1 MALVSEV
8 VVPVESVDPSSMA
21 QDEFTYIDIGAID
34 SAAGRVAKPKRIAV
48 SDAPSRARQ
57 AVRQGDVLFST
68 VRPYLRAIALTP
80 PLTAAVASTAFC
92 VLRAATGID
101 PRFLCYWVRSEAF
114 IAQVLPLQR
123 GSSYPA
129 VRDQDVLDRSIP
141 VPPSAQQRVIA
152 DRLDEL
158 FSELDT
164 AVAELQSAQAKLIQ
178 YRQSLLKAAV
188 QGDLTA
194 EWRAENPPQETGAEL
209 LVRILSERRAHW
221 EARQLERHATQG
233 KSPPKDWQASY
244 LEPAA
249 ANETCLPR
257 LPLGWTW
264 TTIDQLSP
272 DDLANGRSVPTSDS
286 GAKVLRL
293 TAVRKG
299 GIDLSEYKHGAWT
312 VEEAAPFC
320 VQHNDLLVVRGNGSL
335 SLVGRA
341 GLVPAVGEPVAFPDT
356 LIRLRTLAAVVRP
369 AWLAALWDS
378 ARTRDHLEGR
388 ARTSAGIYKISQ
400 PDILSLTVA
409 VPPLDEQDAALVVL
423 FAETEQLNALS
434 LAIEQGLKMA
444 AAQRQNILR
453 AAFTGQLVPQD
464 PNDEPASALLVR
476 IHAER
481 RQATDKPTCRAPR
494 RAKAATA

>member
-80 PLTAAVASTAFC
+80 PLTAAVASTGFC

-101 PRFLCYWVRSEAF
+101 PRFLFYWVRSEAF

-129 VRDQDVLDRSIP
+129 VRDTDVLDRSIP

-209 LVRILSERRAHW
+209 LVRIVRERRARW
-221 EARQLERHATQG
+221 EARQLERYATQG
-233 KSPPKDWQASY
+233 KSPPKEWQSKYAESAPPDTARLSELPPEWTYASLGQCFEVAVGATPSRKAADY
-244 LEPAA
+244 WNGEVPWVSSGEVQFNRISATRETITRLGLDNSSTQLNPIGSVFLGMIGEGRTRGQVAILDIEA
-249 ANETCLPR
+249 ANNQNCAAIWVSQT
-257 LPLGWTW
+257 
-264 TTIDQLSP
+264 D
-272 DDLANGRSVPTSDS
+272 VPTEFIYCWLWSRYDETRRGSS
-286 GAKVLRL
+286 GNNQPALNK
-293 TAVRKG
+293 
-299 GIDLSEYKHGAWT
+299 
-312 VEEAAPFC
+312 
-320 VQHNDLLVVRGNGSL
+320 
-335 SLVGRA
+335 SLVQA
-341 GLVPAVGEPVAFPDT
+341 MPTPLPPAPEAREIVERIST
-356 LIRLRTLAAVVRP
+356 QLAAIERQE
-369 AWLAALWDS
+369 
-378 ARTRDHLEGR
+378 RDIEHLFR
-388 ARTSAGIYKISQ
+388 
-400 PDILSLTVA
+400 
-409 VPPLDEQDAALVVL
+409 
-423 FAETEQLNALS
+423 
-434 LAIEQGLKMA
+434 MA

-464 PNDEPASALLVR
+464 PNDEPASALLAR
-476 IHAER
+476 IRAAR
-481 RQATDKPTCRAPR
+481 VGASDKPQTRRARQAKL
-494 RAKAATA
+494 TA